1 MLKQK
6 IMQPRGATE
15 IQMEMLHK
23 HVPKALLD
31 QVQICTSVPGKV
43 PIDPNKVNI
52 LWQKNS
58 WDQINLQEFFGNK
71 ERHKEYDWYV
81 FNSHWNYEKFRY
93 FFDIPTERSTVIKNG
108 INNFPK
114 RKIYKKGEPIKLLH
128 HNTPWRGLN
137 VVLRAMQEIK
147 NPNITLDVYSS
158 TQVYGDQF
166 KQQNDDAFKPLY
178 EQAKQ
183 LPNVNYIGYKPNEY
197 ILEHMN
203 EYDMYVYPSVFE
215 ETFCVSAMEAL
226 AAGVHVI
233 TNNFGALYE
242 TCSEW
247 PVYINYNKN
256 YETMAVATAAAIEV
270 AASYL
275 HEDYIQNHLEE
286 QQKFYKRFYNWH
298 KKGMEWESFLRGAIN
313 ERK

>member
-1 MLKQK
+1 MN
-6 IMQPRGATE
+6 PRGATE

-23 HVPKALLD
+23 HVPKELLD

-71 ERHKEYDWYV
+71 ARHKEYDWYV

-108 INNFPK
+108 VNNFPK
-114 RKIYKKGEPIKLLH
+114 RKIYKKGEPIRILH

-158 TQVYGDQF
+158 TQVYGDVF
-166 KQQNDDAFKPLY
+166 KQQNDDQFKPLY
-178 EQAKQ
+178 EQARQ

-242 TCSEW
+242 TCAEW

-256 YETMAVATAAAIEV
+256 YETMARATAAAIEV
-270 AASYL
+270 AANYL
-275 HEDYIQNHLEE
+275 HEDFIQDHLEE

>member
-1 MLKQK
+1 
-6 IMQPRGATE
+6 
-15 IQMEMLHK
+15 MEMLYK
-23 HVPKALLD
+23 HVPKELLD

-114 RKIYKKGEPIKLLH
+114 RKIYKKGEPIKILH

-158 TQVYGDQF
+158 TQVYGDAF
-166 KQQNDDAFKPLY
+166 KQQNDDQFKPLY
-178 EQAKQ
+178 EQARQ

-203 EYDMYVYPSVFE
+203 EYDLYVYPSVFE

-242 TCSEW
+242 TCAEW
-247 PVYINYNKN
+247 PVYINYSKN
-256 YETMAVATAAAIEV
+256 YETMARATAAAIEI
-270 AASYL
+270 AANYL
-275 HEDYIQNHLEE
+275 HEDFIQDHLEE

-298 KKGMEWESFLRGAIN
+298 KKGMEWESFLKGAIN

>member
-1 MLKQK
+1 
-6 IMQPRGATE
+6 MQPRGATE
-15 IQMEMLHK
+15 IQMEMLYK
-23 HVPKALLD
+23 HVPKELLD

-43 PIDPNKVNI
+43 PLDSNKVNI

-58 WDQINLQEFFGNK
+58 WDQVNLQEFFGNK

-114 RKIYKKGEPIKLLH
+114 RKIYKKGEPIKILH

-158 TQVYGDQF
+158 TQVYGDAF
-166 KQQNDDAFKPLY
+166 KQQNDDQFKPLY
-178 EQAKQ
+178 EQARQ

-242 TCSEW
+242 TCAEW
-247 PVYINYNKN
+247 PVYINYSKN
-256 YETMAVATAAAIEV
+256 YETMARATAAAIEV
-270 AASYL
+270 AANYL
-275 HEDYIQNHLEE
+275 HENFIQDHLEE

-298 KKGMEWESFLRGAIN
+298 KKGMEWESFLKGAIN